1 MRKNVWSKDF
11 TLITIGTVISII
23 GSTVIRLPLSLL
35 VFDETNSTFLAAL
48 LFITGLIP
56 SVIIPIIIAPVI
68 DRNPK
73 KPIVVGF
80 DYLLGIFYLL
90 IALLVYRI
98 GFVFNI
104 YLIISFLLGI
114 IGSVYSIAYQA
125 WFPDLIPVGFEQQ
138 GFAVS
143 SSIYPSVTIIMA
155 PVAAFLYKTID
166 IHWIFVIVGVL
177 LIISATFELF
187 IAETIKSKKSGSS
200 GFKGYIKEMMS
211 GIEFLKKEKGIT
223 YIYSYISVVNGVGM
237 GNGLMTQAF
246 FQTSAL
252 LSVTML
258 GIIQSAET
266 LGRVVGGMFQYK
278 IKVDPKKRYGVTKVV
293 YIVYEML
300 DMILLFLPYP
310 VMLLNRFIAGFGGM
324 VSATLRETSVQ
335 SYLPRE
341 MRAKINAVFGA
352 AINLFMII
360 MQLTT
365 GFLGDIFGYRRVVV
379 IMTSF
384 ALLCVYIFIIRP
396 KEYNQKVYEAVRVE
410 ETK

>member
-104 YLIISFLLGI
+104 YLVISFLLGI

-143 SSIYPSVTIIMA
+143 SSI
-155 PVAAFLYKTID
+155 
-166 IHWIFVIVGVL
+166 
-177 LIISATFELF
+177 
-187 IAETIKSKKSGSS
+187 
-200 GFKGYIKEMMS
+200 
-211 GIEFLKKEKGIT
+211 
-223 YIYSYISVVNGVGM
+223 
-237 GNGLMTQAF
+237 
-246 FQTSAL
+246 
-252 LSVTML
+252 
-258 GIIQSAET
+258 
-266 LGRVVGGMFQYK
+266 
-278 IKVDPKKRYGVTKVV
+278 
-293 YIVYEML
+293 
-300 DMILLFLPYP
+300 
-310 VMLLNRFIAGFGGM
+310 
-324 VSATLRETSVQ
+324 
-335 SYLPRE
+335 
-341 MRAKINAVFGA
+341 
-352 AINLFMII
+352 
-360 MQLTT
+360 
-365 GFLGDIFGYRRVVV
+365 
-379 IMTSF
+379 
-384 ALLCVYIFIIRP
+384 
-396 KEYNQKVYEAVRVE
+396 
-410 ETK
+410 